1 MKIDFENPK
10 TTTVRKWFNGELE
23 TGEKFTIDAEW
34 TDWDGWEVIEIM
46 WDDKGEIILNTSQI
60 GKIQVYIEREQNN
73 DKSYRNTQH
82 SRQNTEG
89 TPYPVRT
96 SRTVFRQD

>member
-10 TTTVRKWFNGELE
+10 TTSVRKLFDGELE

-46 WDDKGEIILNTSQI
+46 CDDNVVEDKEEEIKEYFLND
-60 GKIQVYIEREQNN
+60 NL
-73 DKSYRNTQH
+73 
-82 SRQNTEG
+82 
-89 TPYPVRT
+89 
-96 SRTVFRQD
+96 

>member
-10 TTTVRKWFNGELE
+10 TTSVRKLFEGELE

-46 WDDKGEIILNTSQI
+46 WDDNVVEDKEEEIKEYFLND
-60 GKIQVYIEREQNN
+60 NL
-73 DKSYRNTQH
+73 
-82 SRQNTEG
+82 
-89 TPYPVRT
+89 
-96 SRTVFRQD
+96 

>member
-10 TTTVRKWFNGELE
+10 TTSVRKLFDGELE

-46 WDDKGEIILNTSQI
+46 WDDNVVEDKEEEIKEYFLND
-60 GKIQVYIEREQNN
+60 NL
-73 DKSYRNTQH
+73 
-82 SRQNTEG
+82 
-89 TPYPVRT
+89 
-96 SRTVFRQD
+96 

>member
-10 TTTVRKWFNGELE
+10 TTSVRKLFDGELE

-46 WDDKGEIILNTSQI
+46 WDDKVIEDKEEEIKEYFLND
-60 GKIQVYIEREQNN
+60 NL
-73 DKSYRNTQH
+73 
-82 SRQNTEG
+82 
-89 TPYPVRT
+89 
-96 SRTVFRQD
+96 

>member
-10 TTTVRKWFNGELE
+10 TTSVRKLFDGELE

-46 WDDKGEIILNTSQI
+46 WDDKVVEDKEEKIKEYFLND
-60 GKIQVYIEREQNN
+60 NL
-73 DKSYRNTQH
+73 
-82 SRQNTEG
+82 
-89 TPYPVRT
+89 
-96 SRTVFRQD
+96 